1 MKQIVQYPKRGML
14 KIENVPDPV
23 VRTGGIV
30 VRNAASL
37 VSAGTERAIIELA
50 EKSLV
55 SKARSRP
62 DLVKQVIDKIKT
74 EGLMSTYRKVRS
86 KLEAPIPLGYSCAGV
101 VQQIDDG
108 INEFASGDRV
118 ACAGFGYAS
127 HAEMIFVPKNLAV
140 KIPQGVSFEDASY
153 VTLGAIAL
161 QGIRQ
166 ANIELGETVAVFG
179 LGLLGQL
186 TVQILKAAGCR
197 VIGLDIDMSKI
208 DLALEHGI
216 DLGVDNSSE
225 NFARDCLHF
234 TAGSGVDKVIITAA
248 AKSSHIVSQAA
259 EIARD
264 RGHITVVGAVGMD
277 LERKPFY
284 EKELSLNLSRSYGPG
299 RYDRNYEEMGNDYPI
314 GYVRWTEKRNMEAF
328 LQLIASGSVK
338 LEKLT
343 THTFSVE
350 DAEKAFDIVTGK
362 TPQSHLGIVLQY
374 PDRMVS
380 THSVTVSRKTV
391 KRGGLKQTVTIGAVG
406 GGAFASG
413 VIFPIVRDNKKYDL
427 KWLSSP
433 NGVKSFSTAKQ
444 FEFQNATTDMTELLD
459 DSTTDA
465 VMILTPHNLHA
476 EQVISALKSG
486 KNVFVEKPLA
496 TNEDEL
502 QSIVDAFNE
511 SPGGLMVGF
520 NRRYSNPIACI
531 KQELSKEVFPAV
543 FHYRINAGFVPK
555 ESPLQDDRIGKGRI
569 VGEVCHFMDL
579 MAYLCDARPIEVF
592 SMSIGGGNNSYL
604 NSDNV
609 QIMIRFSDG
618 SVGCI
623 TYAACGG
630 AGMPKERLEVFAGQ
644 SSFVLDDFKSVEMF
658 RDGNRKSLYSGTQDK
673 GHSEELD
680 YFADRILGGDNLT
693 EEFESAV
700 SVTRATFAAVESL
713 KTGRPQLID

>member
-1 MKQIVQYPKRGML
+1 ML
-14 KIENVPDPV
+14 RIENVPDPA
-23 VRTGGIV
+23 VRAGGIV

-62 DLVKQVIDKIKT
+62 DLVKQVIDKVKT
-74 EGLMSTYRKVRS
+74 EGLLSTYRKVRS

-101 VQQIDDG
+101 VEQIDDG
-108 INEFASGDRV
+108 IDDFAVGERV

-140 KIPQGVSFEDASY
+140 KIPQGVSFENASY

-166 ANIELGETVAVFG
+166 AKVELGETVAVFG

-186 TVQILKAAGCR
+186 TVQMLKAAGCR
-197 VIGLDIDMSKI
+197 VIGLDIDKSKI
-208 DLALEHGI
+208 DLALAHGI

-225 NFARDCLHF
+225 SFARDCWHF
-234 TAGSGVDKVIITAA
+234 TAGAGADKVIITAA
-248 AKSSHIVSQAA
+248 TQSSQIVSQAA

-264 RGHITVVGAVGMD
+264 RGHVTVVGAVGMD

-328 LQLIASGSVK
+328 LGLIGEGKVK
-338 LEKLT
+338 LDKLT
-343 THTFSVE
+343 THTFTVD
-350 DAEKAFDIVTGK
+350 DAEQAFDIVTGK
-362 TPQSHLGIVLQY
+362 DPKPHLGIILRY
-374 PDRMVS
+374 PERSAS
-380 THSVTVSRKTV
+380 TSSVVVARHAKKTGSS
-391 KRGGLKQTVTIGAVG
+391 KRALTIGAIG

-413 VIFPIVRDNKKYDL
+413 VIFPMVRDSSKYNL
-427 KWLSSP
+427 KWLASP
-433 NGVKSFSTAKQ
+433 NGVKSVSTAKQ
-444 FEFQNATTDMTELLD
+444 FGFQNATSDMNEILAD
-459 DSTTDA
+459 AEVDA
-465 VMILTPHNLHA
+465 VMILTPHDLHA
-476 EQVISALKSG
+476 GQVTAALRSG

-496 TNEDEL
+496 TSEDEL
-502 QSIVDAFNE
+502 SGIINAYNSAQS
-511 SPGGLMVGF
+511 GLMVGF
-520 NRRYSNPIACI
+520 NRRYSKPAASI
-531 KQELSKEVFPAV
+531 KRELKKIGVPAL
-543 FHYRINAGFVPK
+543 FHYRINAGFIPK

-569 VGEVCHFMDL
+569 IGEVCHFIDL
-579 MAYLCDARPIEVF
+579 MAYLCDARPTEVF
-592 SMSIGGGNNSYL
+592 AMSIEGGNHSYL

-609 QIMIRFSDG
+609 QITVRFSDG
-618 SVGCI
+618 SAGSI

-644 SSFVLDDFKSVEMF
+644 SSFVLDDFRSAETY
-658 RDGNRKSLYSGTQDK
+658 RDGGRSVLYSKGQAK
-673 GHSEELD
+673 GHAEELA
-680 YFADRILGGDNLT
+680 YFADRILGGDTLT
-693 EEFESAV
+693 EDFKQAV
-700 SVTRATFAAVESL
+700 CVTRATFAAIESL
-713 KTGRPQLID
+713 KTGLPQQID